1 MDFLRGYRIILGSGS
16 PRRKALLEAL
26 GISFEVQIKSIE
38 EIFPDSLKGA
48 AITDYIAKL
57 KATPFLSEL
66 KNKDILITSDTLV
79 WHEGNALGK
88 PNSAKEAKQ
97 MLRSLSGKAHQVIT
111 SVCFSTNKK
120 QYVVNDTT
128 TVFFKKFTDK
138 EIDYYIANFKP
149 FDKAGAYGIQE
160 WIGLVGVE
168 KIEGSYETVVG
179 FPVFLVYKNLQSI
192 VESN

>member
-1 MDFLRGYRIILGSGS
+1 MDFLRGYRIVLGSGS

-57 KATPFLSEL
+57 KVTPFLSEL

-128 TVFFKKFTDK
+128 TVFFKKFTNQ